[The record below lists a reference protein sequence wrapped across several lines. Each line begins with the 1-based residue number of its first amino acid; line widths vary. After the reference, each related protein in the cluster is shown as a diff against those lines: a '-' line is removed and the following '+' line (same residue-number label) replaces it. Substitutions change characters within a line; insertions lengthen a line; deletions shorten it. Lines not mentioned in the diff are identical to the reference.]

1 MQAVRLTSRGS
12 YHLLQTLTD
21 DELDAEERARAEKA
35 FEAIEDLEPQE
46 TEGMVHKETPYV
58 LANVNVFRAA
68 SHEAAMAWAES
79 DPCNACGG
87 YSDRD
92 VFQWRVLEE
101 EQFKIAR
108 KDGKDMIEA
117 ITPAGWG
124 PRSAALGDLN
134 MLSGHYVWHA
144 RSSMLS
150 CWQPQANMSMLF
162 ASYWPLLAMLTGVAF
177 VIYARDKPGATE
189 LRANTR
195 DAHLSW
201 LADSGRVHLAGP
213 LLSPD
218 GAASGSLLVVA
229 GEDLEEVR
237 DWAASDP
244 YAHAGVFGDTTI
256 ALAPEIMVEEAL
268 PLFTW

>member
-108 KDGKDMIEA
+108 KDG
-117 ITPAGWG
+117 
-124 PRSAALGDLN
+124 
-134 MLSGHYVWHA
+134 
-144 RSSMLS
+144 
-150 CWQPQANMSMLF
+150 
-162 ASYWPLLAMLTGVAF
+162 VAF